1 MPSIKRHDGSSW
13 SSAIAAGKIKY
24 WDGSTWNPG
33 LKIKRRN
40 SSNTTWIEAY
50 TGSDPKTFRIPTNL
64 TKSFRSTSGGTS
76 GTWIT
81 SNGFANGATALRSGK
96 FGGRGAWSVRN
107 YDSALGAHYIASCY
121 WSSYAWAGVM
131 NFSNT
136 STIYETTGGISPAAT
151 SSTLEDV
158 LAERPVVSAA
168 KLVLQRLNTA
178 STAGQ
183 EGGEGFSTATGN
195 INVARYNNS
204 ITASTPSLSYILG
217 THVVTKSDSIS
228 RGEIVEINLAADSV
242 AEAQALVDH
251 ASTSEGGL
259 CIYPYSTTATSG
271 DGMRSPW
278 NPGMSSNGCVV
289 NTYISV
295 PNALDP
301 DPDSNYMFFFD
312 STTDGSDPSGFG
324 TAPDNPYIEIT
335 VDYQ

>member
-1 MPSIKRHDGSSW
+1 MPAYVKVGGAYKEVADTKLHLKKDGDYNDVV
-13 SSAIAAGKIKY
+13 AGGYVKIGGVYK
-24 WDGSTWNPG
+24 
-33 LKIKRRN
+33 KFH
-40 SSNTTWIEAY
+40 

-64 TKSFRSTSGGTS
+64 TKSFRSSSGSTSGS
-76 GTWIT
+76 WIT
-81 SNGFANGATALRSGK
+81 SGFTNGATALRSGK
-96 FGGRGAWSVRN
+96 YGGRGAYASRT
-107 YDSALGAHYIASCY
+107 YDMGLGVYYINSCY
-121 WSSYAWAGVM
+121 SDTYAWAGVM

-183 EGGEGFSTATGN
+183 SGGEGFTTATGN
-195 INVARYNNS
+195 INVARYDDS

-228 RGEIVEINLAADSV
+228 RGEVVEINLATDSI

-251 ASTSEGGL
+251 ASTSSGGL

-271 DGMRSPW
+271 NGMRSPW
-278 NPGMSSNGCVV
+278 NPGTSVNNCFVGYSSPA
-289 NTYISV
+289 T
-295 PNALDP
+295 PTA
-301 DPDSNYMFFFD
+301 DSNYMFFFD
-312 STTDGSDPSGFG
+312 STTDDNDSSGFG

-335 VDYQ
+335 VDYT